1 MRTAKPHN
9 PSSGDAEL
17 RLEEWTERRYVPYPA
32 PPQPVQCKV
41 NIHLGFTSFT
51 NKDNGAADYT
61 RRRAR
66 VK

>member
-1 MRTAKPHN
+1 MRNAKPHN

-17 RLEEWTERRYVPYPA
+17 SLEEWTDRRYVPYPA
-32 PPQPVQCKV
+32 PPQSVKCKLY
-41 NIHLGFTSFT
+41 IHLGFTSFT